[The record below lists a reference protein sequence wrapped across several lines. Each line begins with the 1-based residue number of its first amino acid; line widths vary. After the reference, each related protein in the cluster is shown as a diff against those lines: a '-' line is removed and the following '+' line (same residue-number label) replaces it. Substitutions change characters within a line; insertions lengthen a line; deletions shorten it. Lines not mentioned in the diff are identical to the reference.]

1 LNCGSYLENLLNELF
16 GHEGAY
22 RCRFVR
28 PAFDQADSNSLLDE
42 IGEMPLPSGE
52 TAARPAEGRFA
63 PGSSINKKVD
73 VRENWH
79 FRLAAGFYRG
89 SGPVLRITSSISV
102 PPLRERTED
111 IRFRIHFRIQPA
123 TVRLSRFHRNLMGYA
138 WPGNVRELENCVER
152 ALVLCEGNLLRSE
165 CLPESMLRERR
176 SSGGSDSTPD
186 CFSLKRASETLEKE
200 FIRKAL
206 EKTGGNRTHAA
217 KILEISH
224 RALLYK
230 IKEYKM
236 D

>member
-1 LNCGSYLENLLNELF
+1 
-16 GHEGAY
+16 
-22 RCRFVR
+22 
-28 PAFDQADSNSLLDE
+28 
-42 IGEMPLPSGE
+42 
-52 TAARPAEGRFA
+52 
-63 PGSSINKKVD
+63 
-73 VRENWH
+73 RED
-79 FRLAAGFYRG
+79 LFYRIN
-89 SGPVLRITSSISV
+89 VFSISV

-111 IRFRIHFRIQPA
+111 IPFLVNHFLKKYS
-123 TVRLSRFHRNLMGYA
+123 TLLGKSDVRLSADFIASLMGYA

-165 CLPESMLRERR
+165 SLPESMLREKR
-176 SSGGSDSTPD
+176 SSSGSDSTPD